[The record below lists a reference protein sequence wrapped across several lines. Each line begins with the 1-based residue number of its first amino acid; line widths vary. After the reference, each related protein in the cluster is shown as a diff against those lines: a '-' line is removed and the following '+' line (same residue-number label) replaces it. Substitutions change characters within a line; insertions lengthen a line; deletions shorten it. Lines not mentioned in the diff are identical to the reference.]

1 MKYKLINN
9 KTKEETLCDKIT
21 IDGFDYYVGG
31 KIKLHGENL
40 ENGKFYIE
48 HTQIKPDRFSLFK
61 RDMEDDSFEN
71 CFLIIATTNPNIN
84 IPKVVNEIERL
95 TFQEFKDWSF
105 GEHGPWHTYKMFQK
119 GYSKSQ
125 ETHPNSDEDTIEF
138 GQWVSHNDW
147 VYLPSKKYWVN
158 EEQEELEQKLSSKEL
173 LQLWKEQRIKTI
185 YYE

>member
-1 MKYKLINN
+1 MRKYKLVHV
-9 KTKEETLCDKIT
+9 KKQDTEHLCDKVT
-21 IDGFDYYVGG
+21 IDGFNYYVNDEKPLPCIPMNICMAHITKLCDKCG
-31 KIKLHGENL
+31 KYQ
-40 ENGKFYIE
+40 GK
-48 HTQIKPDRFSLFK
+48 KV
-61 RDMEDDSFEN
+61 
-71 CFLIIATTNPNIN
+71 IATNNPNID

>member
-1 MKYKLINN
+1 
-9 KTKEETLCDKIT
+9 
-21 IDGFDYYVGG
+21 
-31 KIKLHGENL
+31 
-40 ENGKFYIE
+40 
-48 HTQIKPDRFSLFK
+48 
-61 RDMEDDSFEN
+61 MEDDSFEN

-105 GEHGPWHTYKMFQK
+105 GEHGTWHTYKMFQK

-173 LQLWKEQRIKTI
+173 FQLWKEQQTKVI
-185 YYE
+185 YYNE